1 MLEKEKE
8 LDLAVQQLQM
18 YEGYGE
24 PLQNA
29 WPKWFAKSCIRLKCM
44 KPTRATLRK
53 IHVIIVTNVN
63 TKTK

>member
-44 KPTRATLRK
+44 KPTRAHFGRF
-53 IHVIIVTNVN
+53 NCN
-63 TKTK
+63 